1 LLTVADMNS
10 PGLRERPGKVLLV
23 DDDCESR
30 DLVRFT
36 LEREGHVVAAAAGGI
51 EGLELAREFQPD
63 IAFVDIM
70 MPGLDG
76 YAVASALR
84 RDLGPAA
91 WIVALTGL
99 PEHRSKNW
107 VSGFKL
113 HLRKPVSPEMIR
125 EIVRAALSEGASV

>member
-1 LLTVADMNS
+1 LLCPTHMTS
-10 PGLRERPGKVLLV
+10 PRPGRPGKILLV

-30 DLVRFT
+30 ELLRFT
-36 LEREGHVVAAAAGGI
+36 LERDGHVVAAAEGGI

-63 IAFVDIM
+63 VAFVDIM

-113 HLRKPVSPEMIR
+113 HLQKPVAPETVR
-125 EIVRAALSEGASV
+125 EIVRAALSPSASV